1 MKPIHPRAGDD
12 KLGGTEG
19 NGRMDMTEPQVWTLI
34 GVFAAIMLGGM
45 TLMTTLLT
53 KAIGGRLA
61 ALEGTFDG
69 KFEAMDGRITGLRN
83 EMNARFDAMD
93 VKVSAL
99 DKGVAALAERFWRS

>member
-1 MKPIHPRAGDD
+1 
-12 KLGGTEG
+12 
-19 NGRMDMTEPQVWTLI
+19 MTEPQVWTLI

-53 KAIGGRLA
+53 KAIDGRLA
-61 ALEGTFDG
+61 ALEGRFDG

-99 DKGVAALAERFWRS
+99 DKDVAALAERFWRS